1 VASDLIEFPRQ
12 TPVDD
17 DGVDQR
23 LVGDELRFLEARNGD
38 NLITPFQCDLCHF
51 RNILG
56 RGPVRAS
63 FKDSKIMAFIRR
75 ASLDALWAREPNT
88 VVANLREAVRMEKFT
103 SQLDLP
109 SVTPPMG
116 PFPLQDDFGMLPA
129 IALLDRS
136 LSKGIHSE
144 HVQWGTFRK
153 ARSVVTNVTQAG
165 VAGLGDSVGAYE
177 RNRTWISSVATHQFW
192 YSRFVHGV
200 HKRVGEVRKP
210 DEIITIDVLH
220 AIDKILESEWRS
232 ATTQDQK
239 RRICEMG
246 AWMMGGFCTG
256 LRGEEML
263 LVDMLGTATSV
274 QKSMKDDAIDPHFK
288 FIIIGR
294 TKGVQQD
301 GKKFAIPCVKVTRAT
316 GLRPGVW
323 VKRLVDIKRLAGE
336 THGKLFVRKLRPA
349 KLMEFEDDFY
359 TVLERVQETTDL
371 ISKEICVRD
380 VYGLSRS
387 LRRGVTAHSK
397 NMRIDKELR
406 DAINRW
412 GKEANTKLGV
422 ARLDMGDTYT
432 TLESIMPLILEFS
445 RAL

>member
-1 VASDLIEFPRQ
+1 VASDLIVFPRQ

-23 LVGDELRFLEARNGD
+23 LVGDEMRFLEGRNGD

-56 RGPVRAS
+56 RGPVVSS
-63 FKDSKIMAFIRR
+63 FEDCEVLALIRR
-75 ASLDALWAREPNT
+75 ASLDALWAREPTT
-88 VVANLREAVRMEKFT
+88 VSANLREAVRMEKFT
-103 SQLDLP
+103 SRVNLP
-109 SVTPPMG
+109 SVTPAMG

-129 IALLDRS
+129 IALLNRS
-136 LSKGIHSE
+136 LDKGVHAD

-153 ARSVVTNVTQAG
+153 AMSVVTNITQAG
-165 VAGLGDSVGAYE
+165 VGGLGLSVGAYE
-177 RNRTWISSVATHQFW
+177 RNRTWISNVSTHQFW
-192 YSRFVHGV
+192 YSRFYHGV

-220 AIDKILESEWRS
+220 AIDKVLERVWKNAKSQ
-232 ATTQDQK
+232 AQK
-239 RRICEMG
+239 RRTCEMG
-246 AWMMGGFCTG
+246 AWIMGGFCTG

-263 LVDMLGTATSV
+263 LIDMLGTATSV
-274 QKSMKDDAIDPHFK
+274 QRLMKDGASDPHFK
-288 FIIIGR
+288 FVIIGR

-301 GKKFAIPCVKVTRAT
+301 GKSFAIPCVKVTKGT
-316 GLRPGVW
+316 GLRPGIW
-323 VKRLVDIKRLAGE
+323 VKRLMNMKMLAGE
-336 THGKLFVRKLRPA
+336 THGKVFVRKLRPS

-359 TVLERVQETTDL
+359 AVLEEVQCTTDL

-380 VYGLSRS
+380 EFGLSRS

>member
-1 VASDLIEFPRQ
+1 
-12 TPVDD
+12 
-17 DGVDQR
+17 
-23 LVGDELRFLEARNGD
+23 
-38 NLITPFQCDLCHF
+38 
-51 RNILG
+51 
-56 RGPVRAS
+56 
-63 FKDSKIMAFIRR
+63 MALIRR

-88 VVANLREAVRMEKFT
+88 VRANLREAIRMEKFT
-103 SQLDLP
+103 SRVGLP

-136 LSKGIHSE
+136 LDKGVHSE
-144 HVQWGTFRK
+144 NVQWGTFRK
-153 ARSVVTNVTQAG
+153 AMSVVTNVTQAG
-165 VAGLGDSVGAYE
+165 VGGLGDSVGAYE

-192 YSRFVHGV
+192 YSRFMNGV

-210 DEIITIDVLH
+210 DEIITIEVLH
-220 AIDKILESEWRS
+220 AVDKILEKEW
-232 ATTQDQK
+232 AKAKTQEAK
-239 RRICEMG
+239 RKICEIG

-263 LVDMLGTATSV
+263 LVDLLGTATSV
-274 QKSMKDDAIDPHFK
+274 RKLMRDEAADPHFK
-288 FIIIGR
+288 FIVIGR

-301 GKKFAIPCVKVTRAT
+301 GKKFGIPCVKVTKGT

-323 VKRLVDIKRLAGE
+323 VKRLVEVKALAGE
-336 THGKLFVRKLRPA
+336 THGKLFTRNLRPA
-349 KLMEFEDDFY
+349 KLLEFEDDFY
-359 TVLERVQETTDL
+359 KVLERVQDTTEL

-380 VYGLSRS
+380 MFGISRS

>member
-1 VASDLIEFPRQ
+1 
-12 TPVDD
+12 
-17 DGVDQR
+17 
-23 LVGDELRFLEARNGD
+23 
-38 NLITPFQCDLCHF
+38 
-51 RNILG
+51 
-56 RGPVRAS
+56 VRSS
-63 FKDSKIMAFIRR
+63 FEDVEIMALIRR
-75 ASLDALWAREPNT
+75 ASLDALWSREPTT
-88 VVANLREAVRMEKFT
+88 VSANLREAVRMEKFT
-103 SQLDLP
+103 SRVKLP
-109 SVTPPMG
+109 CVTPAMG

-136 LSKGIHSE
+136 LDKGVYAD

-153 ARSVVTNVTQAG
+153 AMSVVTNITQAG
-165 VAGLGDSVGAYE
+165 VGGLGNSVGAYE
-177 RNRTWISSVATHQFW
+177 RNRTWISTVATHQFW
-192 YSRFVHGV
+192 YSRFYHGV

-220 AIDKILESEWRS
+220 AIDKILEKVWKN
-232 ATTQDQK
+232 ATTQAQK
-239 RRICEMG
+239 RRACEMG
-246 AWMMGGFCTG
+246 AWLMGGYCTG

-263 LVDMLGTATSV
+263 LIDMLGTATSV
-274 QKSMKDDAIDPHFK
+274 QRLMKDEASDPHFK
-288 FIIIGR
+288 FVIIGR

-301 GKKFAIPCVKVTRAT
+301 GKRFAIPCVKVTKGT
-316 GLRPGVW
+316 GLRPGIW
-323 VKRLVDIKRLAGE
+323 VKRLMDMKMLAGE
-336 THGKLFVRKLRPA
+336 THGKVFVRRLRPA

-359 TVLERVQETTDL
+359 AVLEEVQYTTDL
-371 ISKEICVRD
+371 ISKDICVRD
-380 VYGLSRS
+380 EFGLSRS